1 MIQTVAVLLG
11 VLAIWLAMAAYSA
24 ARLGLGLRQAIL
36 YAPLKVAYR
45 IDDRLVK
52 AARKAES
59 PVIYIVLHQSRLDPA
74 LMLSLL
80 PAETLHILNRE
91 SAQSVWLEPWRELA
105 RTIEFNAHHVFVS
118 RRLVRHLRG
127 RGRLAVYMPD
137 EVEPN
142 AKAFRLY
149 RAVSRI
155 ATKADAKIVPVFVGG
170 SRHSWLSLSPPS
182 VAPRRLLPKLS
193 ITALTAM
200 TLTELRERTDRPS
213 TTAANAL
220 FDYTA
225 TARFRAAD
233 LSRSLFSAVRDAA
246 DLHGQNRAVLG
257 DGTSTLTY
265 RQLLA
270 RARRIGKGLAAV
282 TAKGETVALL
292 LPEAPVLATALLA
305 LNATGRVAAL
315 PDQSAGAAEM
325 AASFE
330 TAGITAVLSSHR
342 HVEEAGLADPLATL
356 EARGARVIWL
366 EDIERSASLVD
377 RLMARKLWH
386 QPIVRKG
393 AGRPAVMLF
402 APRNDGAASA
412 VVLSDRNLLAGAM
425 QMAARISV
433 SPRDRLVH
441 ALPASDALGLMA
453 GLVLPLLSGAETRF
467 AAAPAE
473 AARDPKSRGT
483 GGPTIIVAPD
493 AFLAACADAAEAEAG
508 ELTEL
513 RTILCDAS
521 ALQADTARLWT
532 DRPGVTVVQAFA
544 RPEAAGAIAL
554 ASLTHSRA
562 GSAGRLLPGM
572 EIRLEPVDGI
582 DDGGRLWISGPNVM
596 LGAVRDDAPGIL
608 QPPLGG
614 WHDTGEAVSTDRE
627 GFFTLRGPAADRL
640 PATGARPQGKR
651 ARAA

>member
-1 MIQTVAVLLG
+1 MIQTVAVLFG
-11 VLAIWLAMAAYSA
+11 VLAIWLAVAAYVA
-24 ARLGLGLRQAIL
+24 VRLGLSFRQAVL

-45 IDDRLVK
+45 IDDRLIK

-80 PAETLHILNRE
+80 PAETLHILDRE
-91 SAQSVWLEPWRELA
+91 SAQSMWLEPWRELA

-127 RGRLAVYMPD
+127 KGRLAVYMPD
-137 EVEPN
+137 DVEPD

-170 SRHSWLSLSPPS
+170 SRHSWLSLSPAD
-182 VAPRRLLPKLS
+182 VAPRKLLPKLS

-200 TLTELRERTDRPS
+200 TVTALRERPDHPS
-213 TTAANAL
+213 TTAANVL
-220 FDYTA
+220 FDYSA
-225 TARFRAAD
+225 TARFRAAN

-246 DLHGQNRAVLG
+246 DLHGHNRVALG

-270 RARRIGKGLAAV
+270 RARLIGKGLAAV

-292 LPEAPVLATALLA
+292 LPDSPVLATAFLA
-305 LNATGRVAAL
+305 LNATGRVVAL
-315 PDQSAGAAEM
+315 PDQTSGAAEM
-325 AASFE
+325 AAAFE

-342 HVEEAGLADPLATL
+342 HVGEAGLADLLATL
-356 EARGARVIWL
+356 EARGVRVIWL
-366 EDIERSASLVD
+366 EDIERSASLLD

-393 AGRPAVMLF
+393 PGRPAVMLF
-402 APRNDGAASA
+402 PPQRDGAASA
-412 VVLSDRNLLAGAM
+412 VVLSDSALLANAM
-425 QMAARISV
+425 QMAARAFV

-441 ALPASDALGLMA
+441 ARPSSDVLGLAA
-453 GLVLPLLSGAETRF
+453 GLILPLLSGAETRF
-467 AAAPAE
+467 TAASVEAAP
-473 AARDPKSRGT
+473 DPKLRAGT
-483 GGPTIIVAPD
+483 GPTIIVATD
-493 AFLAACADAAEAEAG
+493 AFLAASAGAAKAG
-508 ELTEL
+508 EFAEL
-513 RTILCDAS
+513 RTILCDADE
-521 ALQADTARLWT
+521 LRTDTARLWA
-532 DRPGVTVVQAFA
+532 DRPGVMVAPAVV
-544 RPEAAGAIAL
+544 RPGAAGAIAV
-554 ASLTHSRA
+554 ASLTYGRP
-562 GSAGRLLPGM
+562 GSVGRLLPGM
-572 EIRLEPVDGI
+572 EIRLEAVDGI
-582 DDGGRLWISGPNVM
+582 NDGGRLWISGPNVM
-596 LGAVRDDAPGIL
+596 LGAIRDDAPGIL

-614 WHDTGEAVSTDRE
+614 WHDTGEAVSMDRE
-627 GFFTLRGPAADRL
+627 GFFTLHGPAVERL
-640 PATGARPQGKR
+640 PAAAARPQGKR